1 MRKDTDFVLEILF
14 FVSIGCKT
22 SFIFL
27 RKLSTLRSCVRAKAI
42 VGALFIKTSEVFIN
56 KRLAEDR
63 PEVCD
68 NDGASEASA
77 RDEQLRDTPK

>member
-27 RKLSTLRSCVRAKAI
+27 RKLPTLRSCVRAKAI
-42 VGALFIKTSEVFIN
+42 VGALFIKTSEVFIK

-63 PEVCD
+63 PEVCEMIAL
-68 NDGASEASA
+68 ASLAPEMSN
-77 RDEQLRDTPK
+77 

>member
-27 RKLSTLRSCVRAKAI
+27 RKLPTLRSCVRAKAI
-42 VGALFIKTSEVFIN
+42 VGALLIKTS
-56 KRLAEDR
+56 
-63 PEVCD
+63 
-68 NDGASEASA
+68 
-77 RDEQLRDTPK
+77 